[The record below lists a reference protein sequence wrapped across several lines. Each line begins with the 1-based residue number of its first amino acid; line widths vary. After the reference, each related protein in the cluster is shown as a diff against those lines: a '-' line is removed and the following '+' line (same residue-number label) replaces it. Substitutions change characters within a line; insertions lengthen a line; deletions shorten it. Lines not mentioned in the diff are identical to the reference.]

1 MSIDPATW
9 VDLAPLVDPL
19 KAFLRTETGKVV
31 TFAQAPG
38 PDPALAVPP
47 FSVLSIVSDPR
58 LVLTMDGGLPA
69 EVTWQLD
76 YMGET
81 AVQALAL
88 ADKGTRAMCLTAPPA
103 FDAVTVDSR
112 DAVGD
117 AHGPDRVGPGRFL
130 VQARYRWTLI
140 GAVFPDT
147 P

>member
-1 MSIDPATW
+1 MTMDAATW
-9 VDLAPLVDPL
+9 VDLAPLVDPM
-19 KAFLRTETGKVV
+19 KTWLRTETGKTVS
-31 TFAQAPG
+31 FAQAPG
-38 PDPALAVPP
+38 ADPSKATPP

-58 LVLTMDGGLPA
+58 IILTMDGGMPA

-88 ADKGTRAMCLTAPPA
+88 ADKGARAMCLTDPPA
-103 FDAVTVDSR
+103 FPAATVISR
-112 DAVGD
+112 EPVGD
-117 AHGPDRVGPGRFL
+117 AHGPDRIGPGRFL
-130 VQARYRWTLI
+130 VQARYRWTFI